1 MKYRIYKKMMAGQKK
16 SSMKTTEDDLK
27 GLIKQAV
34 KEAMEEGDESK
45 EDPVEKEIVT
55 DDISGLVAEAIEAV
69 NAKRKLRKEDPMGE
83 DVTEEILEAIA
94 ESQEADE
101 ESEGKEE
108 TVDVADA
115 IAQAVDVVNAKRKSR
130 KEDPIGDG
138 DMDEIVEAVTRII
151 ESAAGEGEGSKSGAV
166 RREVKHS
173 VQPAFQRVQRKY
185 SDVYMGGG
193 NMAGK
198 KEKKEIPAP
207 VLMARAIKCMD
218 VWAKGDPEKASY
230 FARKK
235 YNDDDMSREFKALSA
250 TVGSEGGYLIPETY
264 ADQIIEL
271 LYPRT
276 VIFELGAQKVPLAN
290 GNLNIPKMTAGSRAM
305 GGGEKRKIQTT
316 QPAFGNMR
324 LSAKRLQAIV
334 PQTKELLM
342 SSSLS
347 SDQLFANDLMRRMQ
361 LGLDYGALYGK
372 GGEFEPTGIVN
383 NKGVEALDAKTLEK
397 ELADGDGSI
406 TPDLP
411 VYVRSKAFMKNI
423 DDTSAGWTM
432 NSMLEGIFMNMKT
445 STGSYIYRDEMIGG
459 KLLGFPYKV
468 CNQIQVSNGA
478 TELFFGNWADLLV
491 GDQMGLETYTTLDG
505 SWTDETGREH
515 NAFDENMA
523 ATRATMYDDIGV
535 RHEESFLRVKNIKV
549 DKLV

>member
-1 MKYRIYKKMMAGQKK
+1 MKYRIYKKRMAKQRK

-27 GLIKQAV
+27 GMIKEAV
-34 KEAMEEGDESK
+34 KEAMADGEESK
-45 EDPVEKEIVT
+45 EDPVTEEVVT
-55 DDISGLVAEAIEAV
+55 DDISELVKDALEAV
-69 NAKRKLRKEDPMGE
+69 DEKRKSRKEDPLGE
-83 DVTEEILEAIA
+83 DVAEEILEAIA
-94 ESQEADE
+94 GAKADSEEAED
-101 ESEGKEE
+101 KEE

-115 IAQAVDVVNAKRKSR
+115 IAQAVEAVNEKRKSR

-138 DMDEIVEAVTRII
+138 DTEEIVEAVAELMEGVADEGKGRK
-151 ESAAGEGEGSKSGAV
+151 AGVV
-166 RREVKHS
+166 RREVKYS
-173 VQPAFQRVQRKY
+173 GSSAAGRVQRKY
-185 SDVYMGGG
+185 SGVYMSGGS
-193 NMAGK
+193 MAGK
-198 KEKKEIPAP
+198 KEKKEVPAP
-207 VLMARAIKCMD
+207 VLMARAVKCMD
-218 VWAKGDPEKASY
+218 VWGKGDPEKAAY
-230 FARKK
+230 YAQKK
-235 YNDDDMSREFKALSA
+235 YGDGDMSREFKALSA

-271 LYPRT
+271 LYPKT

-305 GGGEKRKIQTT
+305 WGGEKRKIQTT

-372 GGEFEPTGIVN
+372 GGEFEPMGIVY
-383 NKGVEALDAKTLEK
+383 NKGIEVLDAKNLEK
-397 ELADGDGSI
+397 ELADGNGSI
-406 TPDLP
+406 TADLP

-423 DDTSAGWTM
+423 DDTAAGWTM

-445 STGSYIYRDEMIGG
+445 STGTYIYRDEMIGG

-468 CNQIQVSNGA
+468 CNQIGVSNGG

-505 SWTDETGREH
+505 SWTDEEGREH

-535 RHEESFLRVKNIKV
+535 RHDESFLRVKNIKV
-549 DKLV
+549 DRLA